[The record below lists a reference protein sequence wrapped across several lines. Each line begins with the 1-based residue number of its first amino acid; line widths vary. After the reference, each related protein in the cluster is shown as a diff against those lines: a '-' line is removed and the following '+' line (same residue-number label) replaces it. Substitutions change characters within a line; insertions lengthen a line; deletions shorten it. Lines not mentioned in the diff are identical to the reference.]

1 MGNQIHLLVVEG
13 NTKEG
18 RKALVDAGGHIPA
31 ELYTEVLTACM
42 PGIHTTT
49 IQPADPG
56 EIFPKG
62 ESLASYDG
70 VVLTGSSL
78 NIYNGGFAID
88 RQIDLARSIYAV
100 GVPFFGSCWAA
111 QVAAVAAGGDV
122 RLNPKGREIG
132 VARKI
137 ALTDA
142 GRGHPLYKGKAD
154 VFDALC
160 VHKDA
165 ITTLPTGA
173 TVLAGNSLAEIQAL
187 EIKHDE
193 GTFWGVQY
201 HPEYDLREVGRVALR
216 YGDALIKEGLFPD
229 QDAVSAYASMT
240 ETLSGNPKR
249 RDIAWLLGIDDDILN
264 PALRR
269 LEITNWLTHQV
280 RPYATAKR

>member
-1 MGNQIHLLVVEG
+1 MSNQIHLLVVEG

-31 ELYTEVLTACM
+31 ELYIEVLTACM

-56 EIFPKG
+56 EIFSQG

-78 NIYNGGFAID
+78 NIYNGGSSID
-88 RQIDLARSIYAV
+88 RQIDLARSIYAA

-111 QVAAVAAGGDV
+111 QVATVAAGGDV
-122 RLNPKGREIG
+122 QLNPKGREIG
-132 VARKI
+132 IARKV

-142 GRGHPLYKGKAD
+142 GRDHPLYKGKAS
-154 VFDALC
+154 VFDAIC

-173 TVLAGNSLAEIQAL
+173 TVLAGNSLSEIQAL
-187 EIKHDE
+187 EIKHDA
-193 GTFWGVQY
+193 GIFWGVQY

-216 YGDALIKEGLFPD
+216 YGDALVKEGLFAD
-229 QDAVSAYASMT
+229 KEAVSAYASMT
-240 ETLSGNPKR
+240 ETLSSNPKR
-249 RDIAWLLGIDDDILN
+249 QDIAWLLGIDEDILN
-264 PALRR
+264 PAMRR

-280 RPYATAKR
+280 RPYAAKR